1 MFCLLPLGLYTP
13 NLKKPQYKNNTQSRR
28 MYRRQHN
35 RIDKLHNYASQNS
48 LAKTILSATLASV
61 AQWFRLIPTAPICTV
76 KPSLK
81 QQTSNQILQWSCLE
95 QTTPVSAL
103 KESHTHFVEDYLV
116 LIEKLRALESKPR
129 VWIVKPPPI
138 FNETLGY
145 SIEGLAKGVI
155 PAIEE
160 VAGRAEVPFIDVYS
174 ALTDS
179 RYFFDG
185 VHPNDEG
192 AKVIARMVCQ
202 AVVLK

>member
-1 MFCLLPLGLYTP
+1 MTP
-13 NLKKPQYKNNTQSRR
+13 
-28 MYRRQHN
+28 
-35 RIDKLHNYASQNS
+35 I
-48 LAKTILSATLASV
+48 
-61 AQWFRLIPTAPICTV
+61 
-76 KPSLK
+76 
-81 QQTSNQILQWSCLE
+81 
-95 QTTPVSAL
+95 SAL
-103 KESHTHFVEDYLV
+103 RNRTRHFVEDYLV
-116 LIEKLRALESKPR
+116 LIEKLQAFESKPR

-160 VAGRAEVPFIDVYS
+160 VARQSEVEIIDVYS

-179 RYFFDG
+179 RYFLDG